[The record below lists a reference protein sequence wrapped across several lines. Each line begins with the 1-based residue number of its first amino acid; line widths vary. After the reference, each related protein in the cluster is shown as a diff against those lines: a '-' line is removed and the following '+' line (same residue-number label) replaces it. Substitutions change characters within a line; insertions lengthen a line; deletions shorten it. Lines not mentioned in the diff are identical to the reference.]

1 MAKREM
7 TAEEK
12 EQFKKRMAESRA
24 KKSESEKD
32 KQIEALKKQIE
43 ELSQKIANANVQS
56 IVKVMDTEKVHFL
69 WQAEVADDNILY
81 LGEGGRYGRIVGKTG
96 EVFIPKNELSNVLD
110 EKTRWYI
117 DNRWLLILDGLT
129 DEERKAYNADYSEG
143 EVLDKKA
150 FAKLVEMGDKIL
162 EIYPKLCKAHK
173 EVISKRYV
181 EAYENNSPFVTREIV
196 VKLNE
201 LSKANGKKTGDFV
214 SIIER
219 MNQKDLGEE

>member
-129 DEERKAYNADYSEG
+129 EEERKAYNADYSEG
-143 EVLDKKA
+143 EILDKKA
-150 FAKLVEMGDKIL
+150 FSKLVEMGDKIL